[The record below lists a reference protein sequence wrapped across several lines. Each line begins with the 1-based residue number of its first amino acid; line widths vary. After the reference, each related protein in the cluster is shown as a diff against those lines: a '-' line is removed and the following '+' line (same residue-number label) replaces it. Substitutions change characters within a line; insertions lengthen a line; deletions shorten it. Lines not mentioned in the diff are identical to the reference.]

1 MHRMS
6 DAEQDLHPRQE
17 GERDRIQM
25 LTDGVFAIAM
35 TILVLELKPPSVEIG
50 PVGSTLRGMAPML
63 LVYGLT
69 FLVLGGMWF
78 RHRIEFTFIA
88 RVDHPL
94 AWLNVGLLGFVAL
107 VPWSASLV
115 GQHPAAHITVLLYNV
130 NLAAATLLQQAG
142 WLYATGRHHLTGAM
156 PAKLVRWSRLVGLLP
171 GIDYSI
177 AAVVSLISPTVA
189 LVIDLAVP
197 VAYSSGLLYRLL
209 YRLSR

>member
-1 MHRMS
+1 MK
-6 DAEQDLHPRQE
+6 DAERDLHPRQE

-35 TILVLELKPPSVEIG
+35 TILVLELKPPAVEIG
-50 PVGSTLRGMAPML
+50 TLGPSLRGMAPML

-78 RHRIEFTFIA
+78 RHRTEFTFIA
-88 RVDHPL
+88 RVDRPL

-115 GQHPAAHITVLLYNV
+115 GQHPTDHLTVLVYNV
-130 NLAAATLLQQAG
+130 NLTAATLLQQLG
-142 WLYATGRHHLTGAM
+142 WFYATGRHQLTGSM
-156 PAKLVRWSRLVGLLP
+156 PAKLVRWSRLIGLVP
-171 GIDYSI
+171 AIDYLVAI
-177 AAVVSLISPTVA
+177 VVSLVSPVAA
-189 LVIDLAVP
+189 LVIDLLVP
-197 VAYSSGLLYRLL
+197 LVYSTGLLYRLL